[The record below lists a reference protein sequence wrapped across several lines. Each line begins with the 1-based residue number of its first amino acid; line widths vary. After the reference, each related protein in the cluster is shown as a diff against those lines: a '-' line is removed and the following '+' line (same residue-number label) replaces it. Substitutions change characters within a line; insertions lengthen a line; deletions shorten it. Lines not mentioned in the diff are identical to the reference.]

1 MTYLSSWEEFERGA
15 ERLYLQ
21 DPINVRFYKII
32 IVFSLS
38 SLAPFTLSI
47 HPATRYTMKYCHS
60 KGVLCLKLTDNRRCL
75 QYKTEIAQDL
85 KKMEKFIGN
94 LMRHMA
100 SKDS

>member
-1 MTYLSSWEEFERGA
+1 MTYLSSWEEFEKGA

-21 DPINVRFYKII
+21 DPIN
-32 IVFSLS
+32 
-38 SLAPFTLSI
+38 
-47 HPATRYTMKYCHS
+47 TRYTMKYCHN
-60 KGVLCLKLTDNRRCL
+60 KGILCLKLTDNRRCL

>member
-1 MTYLSSWEEFERGA
+1 F
-15 ERLYLQ
+15 Q
-21 DPINVRFYKII
+21 
-32 IVFSLS
+32 
-38 SLAPFTLSI
+38 
-47 HPATRYTMKYCHS
+47 TRYTMKYCHN